1 MEKIIQDVVN
11 AGIAVFKNGES
22 GLKNSIADLEKLFND
37 MKSKGEADQ
46 SEQAVKIRELLNKTV
61 RDAKEVLNKADSNY
75 KEVLGNL
82 QTNFDT
88 ISKQIETAI
97 PPQVKTTLQ
106 TGLDELKKLM
116 NQIKK

>member
-1 MEKIIQDVVN
+1 MEKLIQDIVN
-11 AGIAVFKNGES
+11 AGIAIFKSGETE
-22 GLKNSIADLEKLFND
+22 LKNSVANLEKLFNE
-37 MKSKGEADQ
+37 MKTKGETDQ

-61 RDAKEVLNKADSNY
+61 RDAQEVINKADSGY
-75 KEVLGNL
+75 KEIIGNL
-82 QTNFDT
+82 QTNFDS

-116 NQIKK
+116 SQIKK